1 MGVSIYMQLKKLDYV
16 VIIVLALFTVASFVG
31 TLLNSSRKY
40 NEKYV
45 EIEVNGNS
53 YKTYPLVNYEETIKI
68 KTKLG
73 ENIIQ
78 IKDNKVHILDADCPD
93 KVCIKDGYISEPG
106 QILVCLPNKVVVEV
120 KGKITNQEI
129 DDSAF

>member
-1 MGVSIYMQLKKLDYV
+1 MKLKKLDYL
-16 VIIVLALFTVASFVG
+16 IIVVLALFTITSFVG
-31 TLLNSSRKY
+31 TIINSNRKY

-45 EIEVNGNS
+45 EIDVDGKL
-53 YKTYPLVNYEETIKI
+53 YKTYPLVNHEETIEI

-73 ENIIQ
+73 ENFIE
-78 IKDNKVHILDADCPD
+78 IKDGKVHILDADCPD

-120 KGKITNQEI
+120 KGRVTTQEL
-129 DDSAF
+129 DDTSF

>member
-1 MGVSIYMQLKKLDYV
+1 MKLKKLDYL
-16 VIIVLALFTVASFVG
+16 IIVVLALFTITSFVG
-31 TLLNSSRKY
+31 TIINSNRKY

-45 EIEVNGNS
+45 QIEVDGKL
-53 YKTYPLVNYEETIKI
+53 YKTYPLLNHEETIKI

-73 ENIIQ
+73 ENLIE
-78 IKDNKVHILDADCPD
+78 IKEGKVHILDADCPD

-120 KGKITNQEI
+120 KGKVNTQEL
-129 DDSAF
+129 DDTSF

>member
-1 MGVSIYMQLKKLDYV
+1 MKLKKLDYV
-16 VIIVLALFTVASFVG
+16 IIVVLALFTITSFVG
-31 TLLNSSRKY
+31 TLLNSNRKY

-45 EIEVNGNS
+45 KIEVDGKL
-53 YKTYPLVNYEETIKI
+53 YDTYTLINHEETIKI

-73 ENIIQ
+73 ENLIQ
-78 IKDNKVHILDADCPD
+78 IKDGKVHVLDADCPD

-129 DDSAF
+129 DDSSF